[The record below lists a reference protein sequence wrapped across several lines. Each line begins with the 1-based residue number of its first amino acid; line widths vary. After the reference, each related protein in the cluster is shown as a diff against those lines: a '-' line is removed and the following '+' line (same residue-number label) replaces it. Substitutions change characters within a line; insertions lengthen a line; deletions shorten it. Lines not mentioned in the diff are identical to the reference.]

1 MFTTKDHSNA
11 HEKRVATSYA
21 GIKNPNSGAIPV
33 AKLKGDVRT
42 SRHMIEC
49 KCTSDRSLTVTLDYI
64 NKIKK
69 EAWDDRKVWIIDGE
83 IHGKNPDDVL
93 TAVTVCDRDHYLEI
107 YTGYEDNLA
116 QKTACSAVTFIK
128 AVINN
133 LPEEVRG
140 EVTHYLRTNVFGIT
154 RQEANDLIRLIK

>member
-11 HEKRVATSYA
+11 HERRVATAYE
-21 GIKNPNSGAIPV
+21 GVKNPNSGAIPV

-49 KCTSDRSLTVTLDYI
+49 KCTSDKTLSITLDYI

-69 EAWDDRKVWIIDGE
+69 EAWDDRKVWVIDGE

-93 TAVTVCDRDHYLEI
+93 ASVTMCDRNHYLEI
-107 YTGYEDNLA
+107 YEGYQENLEA
-116 QKTACSAVTFIK
+116 KRACSARVFIN
-128 AVINN
+128 AVINK
-133 LPEEVRG
+133 LPAELRG
-140 EVTHYLRTNVFGIT
+140 EVAHYLRTDVFGLD
-154 RQEANDLIRLIK
+154 RQEANELIRLIK